1 MFRSLLSSIFLI
13 ISLSVHSQSSL
24 RCDVFESFVRQD
36 IASWESAVQA
46 YAADDSSPHD
56 YILSLYGFVGFL
68 YLNGAHAKAAE
79 FNQVFEAQ
87 IESFGQSSSDKAFVY
102 SMLGACHGY
111 KVVLNLPVSSMY
123 NLYKCLSYV
132 GDAVKADSLSPY
144 GWAETGNVKYQTA
157 ILLGGDFNKIA
168 SYYRT
173 SIAIFE
179 QSGQDLSCNWYYIN
193 SLLFCAKCFEESKQP
208 AEAISVYMKILRIAP
223 DYEGVI
229 RWMSK
234 QQNLLPTPSR

>member
-1 MFRSLLSSIFLI
+1 MFRSLLFSILLI
-13 ISLSVHSQSSL
+13 LSLSVHSQSSL
-24 RCDVFESFVRQD
+24 RCDVFGSFVKQD
-36 IASWESAVQA
+36 MASWESAVQK
-46 YAADDSSPHD
+46 YAAGDGLSHE

-79 FNQVFEAQ
+79 YNRVFESQ

-111 KVVLNLPVSSMY
+111 KVVLNSPVSSMY

-144 GWAETGNVKYQTA
+144 GWAETGNVKFQTA

-168 SYYRT
+168 SYYRS

-179 QSGQDLSCNWYYIN
+179 QSGQDLRCNWYYIN
-193 SLLFCAKCFEESKQP
+193 SLLFYAKCFEESKQP
-208 AEAISVYMKILRIAP
+208 AEAINVYKKILRIAP
-223 DYEGVI
+223 DYEGAK
-229 RWMSK
+229 RWMIK
-234 QQNLLPTPSR
+234 QQNLLATPSR